1 MCAQSLHDREPPGSV
16 PKGRRNLIS
25 PDFLR
30 ILALV
35 SVIPSYLIGGGL
47 IGFLLD
53 RLSGTFHTFP
63 FMTTA
68 GLLVALVFA
77 VRDTLR
83 LRSEFRGGRSDER
96 SE

>member
-1 MCAQSLHDREPPGSV
+1 MCAQSLHDREPRGSE
-16 PKGRRNLIS
+16 PKDRQNLIP

-53 RLSGTFHTFP
+53 RLSGTFP

-83 LRSEFRGGRSDER
+83 LRSEFRGGRNDER